1 MNRFQM
7 TRLLVVL
14 AMLLSIA
21 GGPRIASGNG
31 CGGSGKVCANMSC
44 CHGMACCAVKEKQP
58 AGEQR
63 TPVQQQVG
71 RDIGAAVTTTPFS
84 VLFTFG
90 PTEAKRAP
98 RALFAAGHAP
108 EPLAASC
115 IWLI

>member
-1 MNRFQM
+1 MNRFPM

-21 GGPRIASGNG
+21 GGPLIASGNG
-31 CGGSGKVCANMSC
+31 CAGSGTVCANRSC
-44 CHGMACCAVKEKQP
+44 CQGMACCAKGKQP

-71 RDIGAAVTTTPFS
+71 REIAAAVTATPFS
-84 VLFTFG
+84 VLFTLG